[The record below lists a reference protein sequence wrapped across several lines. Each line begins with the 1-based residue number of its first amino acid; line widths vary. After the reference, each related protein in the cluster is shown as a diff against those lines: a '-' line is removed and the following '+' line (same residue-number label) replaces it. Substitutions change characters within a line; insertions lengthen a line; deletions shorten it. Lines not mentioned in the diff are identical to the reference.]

1 MFYAIICAICVK
13 HEYLRKNGQ
22 VRTVLCKSRIL
33 KGMHDTLIA
42 KATGPL
48 QLRDRLRSDGTAA
61 TVYATDSAAC
71 GAVRARRCRDQ
82 PGGGRADDAGPQSAA
97 AAGVAARFEILGMH
111 FTNELCNNCAN
122 HTILR
127 NYITQK
133 LRNIRRHYANNTQS
147 LRK

>member
-1 MFYAIICAICVK
+1 
-13 HEYLRKNGQ
+13 
-22 VRTVLCKSRIL
+22 
-33 KGMHDTLIA
+33 MHDTLIA
-42 KATGPL
+42 EATGPL
-48 QLRDRLRSDGTAA
+48 QLSDRLRSDGTAA

-82 PGGGRADDAGPQSAA
+82 PGGGRADDAWPQSAA
-97 AAGVAARFEILGMH
+97 AAGVAACFEILGMH

-133 LRNIRRHYANNTQS
+133 LRNHITQIIRSHCANNTQS

>member
-1 MFYAIICAICVK
+1 M
-13 HEYLRKNGQ
+13 
-22 VRTVLCKSRIL
+22 RTVLCKLHRL

-42 KATGPL
+42 EATGPL

>member
-1 MFYAIICAICVK
+1 
-13 HEYLRKNGQ
+13 
-22 VRTVLCKSRIL
+22 
-33 KGMHDTLIA
+33 MHDTLIA
-42 KATGPL
+42 EATGPL
-48 QLRDRLRSDGTAA
+48 QLRDRLRSEGTAA

-111 FTNELCNNCAN
+111 FTNELCNNFAN

-147 LRK
+147 LRN

>member
-1 MFYAIICAICVK
+1 MFYAIICVICVK

-22 VRTVLCKSRIL
+22 VRTAFCKSHRL

-42 KATGPL
+42 EATGPL
-48 QLRDRLRSDGTAA
+48 QLRDRLKSDGTAA

-71 GAVRARRCRDQ
+71 GAVWARRYRDQ

-97 AAGVAARFEILGMH
+97 AAGRGA
-111 FTNELCNNCAN
+111 
-122 HTILR
+122 
-127 NYITQK
+127 TQI
-133 LRNIRRHYANNTQS
+133 IRSHYANNTQS

>member
-1 MFYAIICAICVK
+1 
-13 HEYLRKNGQ
+13 
-22 VRTVLCKSRIL
+22 
-33 KGMHDTLIA
+33 MHDTLIA

-82 PGGGRADDAGPQSAA
+82 SGGGRADSDDALRAPRPLAA
-97 AAGVAARFEILGMH
+97 A
-111 FTNELCNNCAN
+111 
-122 HTILR
+122 
-127 NYITQK
+127 
-133 LRNIRRHYANNTQS
+133 